1 MLLVFGGPHRPA
13 LAQAGRTALRRYGF
27 DPAGLEPLSGQGRRS
42 ARYLVAYPS
51 SPEQLVKAVTR
62 ERRDSSLLYRAWYWL
77 HPDDL
82 RRLLGELEASG
93 HRSAHNIR

>member
-1 MLLVFGGPHRPA
+1 MGSIRPA
-13 LAQAGRTALRRYGF
+13 WSRCRAR
-27 DPAGLEPLSGQGRRS
+27 GRRS

-51 SPEQLVKAVTR
+51 SPELLVKVVTR
-62 ERRDSSLLYRAWYWL
+62 ERRDSGLLYRAWYWL

>member
-13 LAQAGRTALRRYGF
+13 LARAGRTALRRYGF

-51 SPEQLVKAVTR
+51 SPEQLVKVVTR
-62 ERRDSSLLYRAWYWL
+62 ERRDSGLLYRAGTGSI
-77 HPDDL
+77 PNDL